1 MKWTCN
7 VSFLIARSWHGEFLS
22 TPQPEDGP
30 FASPFCFKASSSNS
44 SSLNSQ
50 GLNRGVVDPCQQSV
64 ESLPGRDSKSIVI
77 KHLTRRP
84 VESILVGA
92 EKVSVS
98 RDSGFYVTE
107 AVRRYPWGD
116 LIFGTK
122 VEIGPLDQPRLRGA
136 SFRSRLCPAYN
147 ASTNTSI
154 EISNQ
159 SGEPSNHMESHWI
172 TILFL
177 PPLGGRGRR
186 DERCRDTH

>member
-1 MKWTCN
+1 MS
-7 VSFLIARSWHGEFLS
+7 VSSSHAAGTASFYRLLNRKTGLS
-22 TPQPEDGP
+22 HHH
-30 FASPFCFKASSSNS
+30 FASRRHRVTP

-50 GLNRGVVDPCQQSV
+50 GLNRGVVDPCQQS
-64 ESLPGRDSKSIVI
+64 GRDSKSIVI
-77 KHLTRRP
+77 KYHITWRP

-92 EKVSVS
+92 EQISVS

-122 VEIGPLDQPRLRGA
+122 VEIGPLNQPRLRGA

-177 PPLGGRGRR
+177 PLLGG
-186 DERCRDTH
+186 